1 MKEFGEGS
9 RSIGIFELSELF
21 GITPEALRKYEEKH
35 ILHPIRDK
43 NGYRKYSSWDL
54 TKLVRI
60 RQLRSEGVSLGSVAQ
75 QLRQGDPHQKLQE
88 LESLKQALA
97 EEIVQRNRLIAWMDA
112 QQRDLLQAQHLGDS
126 CTVERC
132 GQQYCCVY
140 MVNDTLVAKNG
151 AALAHL
157 KEWVRALPFLHVIYV
172 DGAKGLVLTCLSCGE
187 DERAQYGLQH
197 LTPDFILPAR
207 LCAVCNLPVDH
218 SPEGDSLSESF
229 YSIAQARQKAE
240 SLGLP
245 LSGQF
250 VLQMLWYTQEN
261 GIFRTY
267 NKALFP
273 ILSEK

>member
-1 MKEFGEGS
+1 MEVTKEQMAAN
-9 RSIGIFELSELF
+9 I
-21 GITPEALRKYEEKH
+21 EK
-35 ILHPIRDK
+35 
-43 NGYRKYSSWDL
+43 
-54 TKLVRI
+54 I
-60 RQLRSEGVSLGSVAQ
+60 RQRIE
-75 QLRQGDPHQKLQE
+75 K
-88 LESLKQALA
+88 
-97 EEIVQRNRLIAWMDA
+97 
-112 QQRDLLQAQHLGDS
+112 
-126 CTVERC
+126 
-132 GQQYCCVY
+132 
-140 MVNDTLVAKNG
+140 
-151 AALAHL
+151 AALS
-157 KEWVRALPFLHVIYV
+157 
-172 DGAKGLVLTCLSCGE
+172 SCR
-187 DERAQYGLQH
+187 D
-197 LTPDFILPAR
+197 PKNVR